1 MGIKGKLLRKALEAY
16 PDAVK
21 YYNELGRQIAW
32 IEYER
37 INVRG
42 VRFDPDKVPNSNTGE
57 SRNTA
62 TIYTRQ
68 YDDAKEEQAY
78 IRQLIYWVSK
88 ARTSLP
94 PEDWAL
100 LEARYVQRTG
110 IDTLADRFGVS
121 HDTMKYRIDAI
132 FRKI

>member
-1 MGIKGKLLRKALEAY
+1 MGIKGKLLRKALEVY
-16 PDAVK
+16 PDAIK
-21 YYNELGRQIAW
+21 YYNECGRQIAR

-42 VRFDPDKVPNSNTGE
+42 VRFDPYKVPSSNTGE

-62 TIYTRQ
+62 TLYDRQ
-68 YDDAKEEQAY
+68 LNEAREEQAY
-78 IRQLIYWVSK
+78 VRQLIYWVTK
-88 ARTSLP
+88 TVATLP
-94 PEDWAL
+94 ADEAAL

-110 IDTLADRFGVS
+110 IDALAERFGVS